1 MLPADSQG
9 GIVAVTEQ
17 KGSAG
22 SAQNYSRLVSTFGPS
37 PTSVTD
43 RAPFVANDVFD
54 KVALLA
60 TMALASGV
68 AFAVANP
75 APGIMVVVLI
85 GAAVCGL
92 VGIFRPARA
101 RILAPVYALA
111 MGGVLGWVSRFY
123 AHGNGAVVPLAI
135 LGTTAIFFSVLFAY
149 RTGIVKVNQR
159 FVQVTIIAG
168 IGLLVM
174 MVAVMLGLT
183 IPYAGRSM
191 TYLLVFGVLYLFIAV
206 LNLFVDFSYVYQAQ
220 KAGVSKDGEWFAAL
234 AIMFSL
240 VMVYLALLR
249 ILGGRR

>member
-1 MLPADSQG
+1 
-9 GIVAVTEQ
+9 VAVTNE

-22 SAQNYSRLVSTFGPS
+22 SAQNYSRLVSTFGP
-37 PTSVTD
+37 TSTTVTD

-60 TMALASGV
+60 TLALISGV
-68 AFAVANP
+68 GFAVANP
-75 APGIMVVVLI
+75 APGVMFVVLI
-85 GAAVCGL
+85 GAAIFGFA
-92 VGIFRPARA
+92 GIFRPAQA
-101 RILAPVYALA
+101 RILAPLYALA

-159 FVQVTIIAG
+159 FVQVTVIAG

-183 IPYAGRSM
+183 VPYTSRSL

-206 LNLFVDFSYVYQAQ
+206 MNLFVDFNYVYQAQ
-220 KAGVSKDGEWFAAL
+220 RAAVSKEGEWFAAL

-249 ILGGRR
+249 ILGARR